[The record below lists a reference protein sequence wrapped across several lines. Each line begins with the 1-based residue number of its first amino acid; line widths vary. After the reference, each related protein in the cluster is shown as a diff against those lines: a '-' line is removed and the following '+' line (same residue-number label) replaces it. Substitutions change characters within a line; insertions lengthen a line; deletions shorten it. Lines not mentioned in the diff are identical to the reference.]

1 MTYKK
6 RKDRMC
12 SDSFV
17 CQAMEMIATGG
28 GITQLHCENGEVID
42 YLEDKMMAEGR
53 VHPTDFPEACPEW
66 VEEEAIHRAIKM
78 GALTRCPTYV
88 VHLSTQLGLESI
100 KRAQAEGQR
109 VWTESCPQYLLLS
122 SAQMAQWGPLAKI
135 GPPLRPA
142 GGPNQPALWKGL
154 EQGYISC
161 VASDHA
167 PASQELK
174 QPGWQNIFVGP
185 NGGVIP
191 FGSPGIETLVPL
203 MYSEGVVKR
212 GFPIWWMARA
222 LAENP
227 ARIFGLYP
235 RKGTIRVGSDAD
247 LLILDPT
254 PTRTIRAAEHLSR
267 TGYTL
272 FEGWEVHGQPWMTL
286 LRGRVLLNQGK
297 VQQQPGY
304 GQFLPAG
311 SPLPPIAGRV
321 H

>member
-1 MTYKK
+1 
-6 RKDRMC
+6 
-12 SDSFV
+12 
-17 CQAMEMIATGG
+17 
-28 GITQLHCENGEVID
+28 
-42 YLEDKMMAEGR
+42 
-53 VHPTDFPEACPEW
+53 
-66 VEEEAIHRAIKM
+66 M
-78 GALTRCPTYV
+78 GALTNCPTFV
-88 VHLSTQLGLESI
+88 VHLSTLLGLELI
-100 KRAQAEGQR
+100 KHAQAEGQR

-122 SAQMAQWGPLAKI
+122 DAELVHWGPLAKI

-167 PASQELK
+167 PASKELK
-174 QPGWQNIFVGP
+174 EPGWENIFVGP
-185 NGGVIP
+185 DGAVIP

-235 RKGTIRVGSDAD
+235 RKGAIRVGSDAD

-254 PTRTIRAAEHLSR
+254 PTRTIRAAEHFSK
-267 TGYTL
+267 TGYSL
-272 FEGWEVHGQPWMTL
+272 FEGWEMHGKPWMTL

-297 VQQQPGY
+297 LEQQPGY
-304 GQFLPAG
+304 GQFLSAG
-311 SPLPPIAGRV
+311 SPLPPIGGRV
-321 H
+321 K